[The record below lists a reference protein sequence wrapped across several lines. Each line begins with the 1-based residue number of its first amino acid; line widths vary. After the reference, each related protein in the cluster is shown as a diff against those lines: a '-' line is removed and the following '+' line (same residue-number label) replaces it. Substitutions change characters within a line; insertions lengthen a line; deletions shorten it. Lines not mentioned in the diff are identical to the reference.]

1 MIRKNRPRSSSL
13 FLMELILAIL
23 FFSVA
28 SAVCVQIFVKAH
40 LLSRRAEAKR
50 HAVTECTNA
59 AETFKVSPAD
69 TSGTS
74 FTYFDR
80 NFDLCEKKESAY
92 CMKTVVTEENNMV
105 RAQISMWEMKG
116 EQKETPLYQLNTG
129 RHLPERTAYEN

>member
-28 SAVCVQIFVKAH
+28 SAFCVQIFVKSH
-40 LLSRRAEAKR
+40 LLSRHAAAQR

-59 AETFKVSPAD
+59 AEAFKASSACE
-69 TSGTS
+69 SGTS
-74 FTYFDR
+74 FSYFDQ
-80 NFDLCEKKESAY
+80 NFELCEKEASAY
-92 CMKTVVTEENNMV
+92 YMKTVVTEEKNMV
-105 RAQISMWEMKG
+105 YANISMWEIN
-116 EQKETPLYQLNTG
+116 EEPQEAPLYQLDTG